1 MTGQSISFP
10 SVLDDVINYLNTS
23 GIVWAVGEAPKE
35 RSEYCLVWLGGGTMA
50 TKVTADVLL
59 NFEMWVPKD
68 DALAQVTAERLA
80 EDVRAA
86 ISMRAFDH
94 EDGITKYSV
103 TWPGFPANLKPDN
116 ETDQANWAR
125 VVFMGQVTV
134 RGKKFVL

>member
-1 MTGQSISFP
+1 MTGLGISFP

-23 GIVWAVGEAPKE
+23 GIVRAVGEAPGD
-35 RSEYCLVWLGGGTMA
+35 RAEYCLIWLGGGQQS

-59 NFEMWVPKD
+59 NFEMWVPRD

-80 EDVRAA
+80 EEVRAA
-86 ISMRAFDH
+86 ISMRAFER

-103 TWPGFPANLKPDN
+103 TWPGFPANLAPDE

-134 RGKKFVL
+134 RGEKFAV